1 MRLARIQHGGSAV
14 WGIVEEGDI
23 YSLEGDLYGEYT
35 KGERIC
41 AIADA
46 KLLAPAEPTIIVA
59 CGLNYM
65 GEIRH
70 LGAAVPQEPS
80 LFFKPPTTVLDPG
93 VEIPCP
99 AITDMLSH
107 EAELCCVMKRTARD
121 VPEDKA
127 LDYVL
132 GYTCGN
138 DIGMM
143 DILKK
148 DNGVI
153 TRAKGFDMSSALGP
167 WLETDLDP
175 ANLAIKG
182 RINGEVIQD
191 NSTREML
198 FSAAKII
205 SYISEFM
212 TLRPGDVV
220 FTGTPEN
227 GHYVV
232 NIGDV
237 MEVEIEGIGVLRTPV
252 GPKVPHHTA

>member
-1 MRLARIQHGGSAV
+1 MRLARILHKGTPS
-14 WGIVEEGDI
+14 WGIIESESIYALVGDV
-23 YSLEGDLYGEYT
+23 YGT
-35 KGERIC
+35 FLKGARLC
-41 AIADA
+41 ALAEA
-46 KLLAPAEPTIIVA
+46 HLLAPAEPTIIVA

-65 GEIRH
+65 GEIKH
-70 LGAAVPQEPS
+70 LGAAVPKQPS

-93 VEIPCP
+93 VEIPYP
-99 AITDMLSH
+99 ALTDKLSH
-107 EAELCCVMKRTARD
+107 EAELCCVMKRTARN

-143 DILKK
+143 DVLQQ
-148 DNGVI
+148 DGGLI

-167 WLETDLDP
+167 WLETALDP
-175 ANLAIKG
+175 TRLAIKG
-182 RINGEVIQD
+182 RISGKTIQD
-191 NSTREML
+191 SNTSEML

-212 TLRPGDVV
+212 TLRRGDVV

-232 NIGDV
+232 KPGDV
-237 MEVEIEGIGVLRTPV
+237 MEVDIEGIGVLKTPV
-252 GPKVPHHTA
+252 GQKVKA

>member
-1 MRLARIQHGGSAV
+1 MRLARIKHSGTPVWAIIQGSDV
-14 WGIVEEGDI
+14 FK
-23 YSLEGDLYGEYT
+23 LEGNPYNDYSRGTRL
-35 KGERIC
+35 C
-41 AIADA
+41 ALEETR
-46 KLLAPAEPTIIVA
+46 LLAPAEPTIIVA

-70 LGAAVPQEPS
+70 LGAAIPQEPS

-93 VEIPCP
+93 VEIPYP
-99 AITDMLSH
+99 AITEMLSH
-107 EAELCCVMKRTARD
+107 EAELCCVMKRTARN
-121 VPEDKA
+121 VTEEKA
-127 LDYVL
+127 LEHVL

-143 DILKK
+143 DVLKK

-167 WLETDLDP
+167 WLETDVDP
-175 ANLAIKG
+175 TNLSIKG

-191 NSTREML
+191 SNTSEML

-232 NIGDV
+232 KSGDV
-237 MEVEIEGIGVLRTPV
+237 MEVEIDGIGVLSTPV
-252 GPKVPHHTA
+252 GPKAPQQDR

>member
-1 MRLARIQHGGSAV
+1 MRLARIQHKGKPT
-14 WGIVEEGDI
+14 WGIIESDSVFAVTGDV
-23 YSLEGDLYGEYT
+23 YGSFRRGAKLCSLAEAT
-35 KGERIC
+35 
-41 AIADA
+41 
-46 KLLAPAEPTIIVA
+46 LLAPAEPTIIVA
-59 CGLNYM
+59 CGLNYL
-65 GEIRH
+65 GEIKH
-70 LGAAVPQEPS
+70 LGAAVPKQPS

-93 VEIPCP
+93 GEIPYP
-99 AITDMLSH
+99 ALTDKLSH
-107 EAELCCVMKRTARD
+107 EAELCCVMKRAARN

-143 DILKK
+143 DILQQ
-148 DNGVI
+148 DGGLI

-167 WLETDLDP
+167 WLETSLDP
-175 ANLAIKG
+175 THLAIKG
-182 RINGEVIQD
+182 IISGKVIQD
-191 NSTREML
+191 SNTSEML

-205 SYISEFM
+205 SYISGFM

-232 NIGDV
+232 KPGDV
-237 MEVEIEGIGVLRTPV
+237 MEVDIEGIGVLRTPV
-252 GPKVPHHTA
+252 GEKAKA

>member
-1 MRLARIQHGGSAV
+1 MKLARIQFHGSPT
-14 WGIVEEGDI
+14 WGIIESDAVYKLTGDV
-23 YSLEGDLYGEYT
+23 YGT
-35 KGERIC
+35 FRKGVKLC
-41 AIADA
+41 ALSEA

-65 GEIRH
+65 GEIKH
-70 LGAAVPQEPS
+70 LGAAVPRQPS

-93 VEIPCP
+93 VEIPYP
-99 AITDMLSH
+99 ALTEKLSH
-107 EAELCCVMKRTARD
+107 EAELCCVMKSVARN
-121 VPEDKA
+121 VPENKA
-127 LDYVL
+127 LEHVL

-143 DILKK
+143 DILQQ
-148 DNGVI
+148 DNGLI

-167 WLETDLDP
+167 WLETDADP
-175 ANLAIKG
+175 THLAIKG
-182 RINGEVIQD
+182 IISGKVIQD
-191 NSTREML
+191 SNTSEML

-232 NIGDV
+232 KPGDV
-237 MEVEIEGIGVLRTPV
+237 MEVDIEGIGILRTPV
-252 GPKVPHHTA
+252 GEKAKA

>member
-1 MRLARIQHGGSAV
+1 MRLARIQHGETAV
-14 WGIVEEGDI
+14 WGIVEDGNI
-23 YSLEGDLYGEYT
+23 YFLDGDLYGDYT
-35 KGERIC
+35 KGARIG
-41 AIADA
+41 AVADA

-70 LGAAVPQEPS
+70 LGVEVPQEPS
-80 LFFKPPTTVLDPG
+80 LFFKPPTAVLDPG
-93 VEIPCP
+93 VEIPYP

-107 EAELCCVMKRTARD
+107 EAELCCVMKRAARN

-127 LDYVL
+127 LNYVL

-148 DNGVI
+148 DNGVL

-175 ANLAIKG
+175 TNLAIKG
-182 RINGEVIQD
+182 RINGEIIQD
-191 NSTREML
+191 SNTSEML
-198 FSAAKII
+198 FSAARII
-205 SYISEFM
+205 SYISKFM
-212 TLRPGDVV
+212 TLRSGDVV

-237 MEVEIEGIGVLRTPV
+237 MEVEIEAIGVLRTPV
-252 GPKVPHHTA
+252 GPKVQHHAQ

>member
-1 MRLARIQHGGSAV
+1 MKLARIQYQGTPK
-14 WGIVEEGDI
+14 WGIIEGDDI
-23 YSLEGDLYGEYT
+23 YALEGDLYGDFS
-35 KGERIC
+35 KGAKLC
-41 AIADA
+41 AVAEA

-65 GEIRH
+65 GEIKH
-70 LGAAVPQEPS
+70 HGAAVPPEPS

-93 VEIPCP
+93 VTIPYP
-99 AITDMLSH
+99 ALTEKLSH
-107 EAELCCVMKRTARD
+107 EAELCCVMKRTARN

-143 DILKK
+143 DVLKK
-148 DNGVI
+148 DNSLI

-167 WLETDLDP
+167 CLETDLDP
-175 ANLAIKG
+175 TKLAIKG
-182 RINGEVIQD
+182 IINGEVIQD
-191 NSTREML
+191 SNTGEML
-198 FSAAKII
+198 FSVAHIV

-220 FTGTPEN
+220 FTGTPAG

-232 NIGDV
+232 KVGDV
-237 MEVEIEGIGVLRTPV
+237 MEVEIENIGKLTTPV
-252 GPKVPHHTA
+252 GPKA